1 MNNPIDED
9 LSQALNNIHEAT
21 DMDMSVIAE
30 EEGATAARV
39 RTARAQETEHG
50 LKTGDNAGSL
60 LSDLFSTDNVE
71 QEVAELKRKRKEH
84 EARKKAEEDAKAAK
98 ARAEAERH
106 IREEME
112 RVEEM
117 KARKAKMLAEME
129 KQRRIAEVGYD
140 EEEVARQKAE
150 EERRQREEEEA
161 EAREIAENERMIAE
175 LKANQAELDA
185 KNREREAKRIEEERI
200 ARRKRMTMIS
210 IIAAVVIVVGSG
222 IGYYFAT
229 LKAPDFY
236 TLRTNNYP
244 TDTLILNE
252 IASAGMTA
260 NALAMDNVIQ
270 EAPKDT
276 TKRPK
281 NPHGPKQ
288 PHDQYG
294 IGKVTNVLGP
304 DAIVH

>member
-1 MNNPIDED
+1 MNSPIDED

-60 LSDLFSTDNVE
+60 LSDLFSSDNVE
-71 QEVAELKRKRKEH
+71 EEVAELKRKRKEA
-84 EARKKAEEDAKAAK
+84 EAKKRAEEEEKAAK
-98 ARAEAERH
+98 ARAEAEKR

-185 KNREREAKRIEEERI
+185 KNREREAKRLEEERI
-200 ARRKRMTMIS
+200 AKRKRMTTIS
-210 IIAAVVIVVGSG
+210 IIAAVVLVIGSG
-222 IGYYFAT
+222 ITYYFAT

-236 TLRTNNYP
+236 TLKTNNYP
-244 TDTLILNE
+244 TDTLILSE
-252 IASAGMTA
+252 IESAGMTA
-260 NALAMDNVIQ
+260 TALAMNNVIQ

-276 TKRPK
+276 AKK
-281 NPHGPKQ
+281 HSGGPKK
-288 PHDQYG
+288 PTDQYG
-294 IGKVTNVLGP
+294 IGPVKDVLSGGT
-304 DAIVH
+304 IVK

>member
-1 MNNPIDED
+1 MNSPIDED
-9 LSQALNNIHEAT
+9 LSQALSNIHEAT

-50 LKTGDNAGSL
+50 IKTGDNAGSL

-71 QEVAELKRKRKEH
+71 EEVAELKRKRKE
-84 EARKKAEEDAKAAK
+84 AKDKKRAEEEEKAAK
-98 ARAEAERH
+98 ARAEAEKR

-129 KQRRIAEVGYD
+129 KQRRIAELGYD

-150 EERRQREEEEA
+150 EERRQREEEEE

-185 KNREREAKRIEEERI
+185 KNREREAKRLEEERI
-200 ARRKRMTMIS
+200 ARRARRTKFGS
-210 IIAAVVIVVGSG
+210 VAAAVLVVGA
-222 IGYYFAT
+222 IVTYYFAT
-229 LKAPDFY
+229 LKAPDYY
-236 TLRTNNYP
+236 TLADNHP
-244 TDTLILNE
+244 TSTLTLNE
-252 IASAGMTA
+252 IESAGMTET
-260 NALAMDNVIQ
+260 ALAMNNVVQ

-276 TKRPK
+276 TKK
-281 NPHGPKQ
+281 HSAGPKK
-288 PHDQYG
+288 PTDQYG
-294 IGKVTNVLGP
+294 IGLVKDVLGG
-304 DAIVH
+304 DTIIK